1 MKIIREPDAKV
12 STYAPETLQA
22 WYKQRKRWWY
32 GNLQVWRLHKHWAV
46 RNPWMV
52 LNYSG
57 YIIGI
62 CSIILAILLPY
73 FLIQYDN
80 IMLIS
85 LRGIL
90 YTVIPILLFAL
101 FISSIFFA
109 KEKKLLL
116 MLIPYV
122 LIYSTIKVVTI
133 SYLYLCYLAGKK
145 MKIQFGPRLIEVK

>member
-1 MKIIREPDAKV
+1 MKYFQMIEYLVEQEITRYLQGLSGSVLVCPGPLTAVRRSVCNIVRFSDETLVEDADFTIKALKNSMKIIRDPDAQV
-12 STYAPETLQA
+12 YTHAPETLRA

-62 CSIILAILLPY
+62 CSIFLAILLPY

-80 IMLIS
+80 ILLIS
-85 LRGIL
+85 
-90 YTVIPILLFAL
+90 
-101 FISSIFFA
+101 
-109 KEKKLLL
+109 
-116 MLIPYV
+116 
-122 LIYSTIKVVTI
+122 
-133 SYLYLCYLAGKK
+133 
-145 MKIQFGPRLIEVK
+145 